1 MNLRHVWIVF
11 STDLMNT
18 LRDRRTWLA
27 MVVIPLLLVPLMLV
41 VMPSALEGEQRRLA
55 EARLD
60 VAVVGADHAPELL
73 AYLSGTGEVALMEL
87 AEPEEALRGG
97 VVAAVLHIEPEFDA
111 RVARGEAGALRLVYD
126 GSRPASEVG
135 RARLERLVSAY
146 AQARV
151 AVRLAQ
157 RGIDPALL
165 VPVQTEVHDAAP
177 AERAGA
183 YFLASLLPMLLA
195 VWAALGGMY
204 AAIDGVAGEKERG
217 TLEPLLAT
225 APSRASFVAGKYL
238 TVVLT
243 SVVAAA
249 IALVGMYLAYLIKP
263 EAITGGA
270 GGLRLFLTWDNAL
283 VALGTALLLAAFFA
297 AVELALSAFARSFRE
312 AQSYLSPLTIVIVIP
327 GLLTQFSDP
336 HAVASWMYAIPV
348 VSALLVFKEALLG
361 AVDFGHVALMAASSL
376 AAAALAL
383 RFTLWLF
390 HRESVLFRT

>member
-1 MNLRHVWIVF
+1 MNLRHAWIVF
-11 STDLMNT
+11 STDLTNT

-41 VMPSALEGEQRRLA
+41 MMPTALESEQRRLA
-55 EARLD
+55 QARLH
-60 VAVVGADHAPELL
+60 VAVVGAHHAPDLT
-73 AYLSGTGEVALMEL
+73 AYLADSGEVALLEL
-87 AEPEEALRGG
+87 PEPEEALRDGA
-97 VVAAVLHIEPEFDA
+97 VTVVLHIGPDFDA
-111 RVARGEAGALRLVYD
+111 RVARGESGTLRLVYD

-135 RARLERLVSAY
+135 RARLERLVAAY
-146 AQARV
+146 AQTQV
-151 AVRLAQ
+151 AARLAQ

-165 VPVQTEVHDAAP
+165 VPVQTEVRDAAP
-177 AERAGA
+177 PERAGA
-183 YFLASLLPMLLA
+183 YFLASLLPIILA

-238 TVVLT
+238 VVVLT

-263 EAITGGA
+263 EALAGGA
-270 GGLRLFLTWDNAL
+270 GGLRLFLTGEGAL
-283 VALGTALLLAAFFA
+283 VALATALLLAAFFA

-312 AQSYLSPLTIVIVIP
+312 AQSYLSPLTIVVVIP

-336 HAVASWMYAIPV
+336 HAVAPWMYAIPV
-348 VSALLVFKEALLG
+348 VNSLLVFKEALLG
-361 AVDFGHVALMAASSL
+361 AVDFGHVALMAVSSL
-376 AAAALAL
+376 AAAAVAL

-390 HRESVLFRT
+390 HQESVLFRT